1 MCPSPDCGAVHAP
14 TRYKVLVVD
23 DEPTLRLGFSYAL
36 AEHEIDTAAGGQEAL
51 EKIDAGGYDVV
62 ILDLRMPDVDGLQVI
77 ETLREAGNLTPIV
90 LCSAAVSPDAA
101 LRAIRR
107 QVVDFLLKPV
117 CPAELRGAIGG
128 VLEPGDDPLSRAMV
142 HARAG
147 RIDDAIRGLGDEPGE
162 SPRAA
167 VWLAVLRGIRLGTA
181 ESESKALSKL
191 EREGL
196 KHLAYR
202 HPQG

>member
-1 MCPSPDCGAVHAP
+1 MCPSPDHGAKDAP

-51 EKIDAGGYDVV
+51 EKIGAGGYDVV

-77 ETLREAGNLTPIV
+77 ETLRRAGNFTPIV
-90 LCSAAVSPDAA
+90 LCSAAVSPGAA
-101 LRAIRR
+101 LRAIRG

-117 CPAELRGAIGG
+117 CPAELRGAIGS
-128 VLEPGDDPLSRAMV
+128 VLEPGGDPLARAMV
-142 HARAG
+142 HTRAG
-147 RIDDAIRGLGDEPGE
+147 RIDDAIHGLENEAGE
-162 SPRAA
+162 SPRVAT
-167 VWLAVLRGIRLGTA
+167 WLAILRGIRLDTA
-181 ESESKALSKL
+181 EGESKVLSKL

-196 KHLAYR
+196 ANLAYS